1 MDIAYYGHSCFRI
14 RGSQGTV
21 VTDPFSS
28 ATGSYAPPTVAADIC
43 TVSHDHAGHNNTSV
57 VLGNPYIITG
67 PGEYEVS
74 GIFVYGWPSYHDS
87 QEGEIRG
94 RNTIYSFEIDGL
106 NIAHL
111 GDLGHVPDKGLLEG
125 IGDVHVLL
133 IPVGGDVTL
142 TAAMASDVISL
153 IEPHLVVP
161 MHYFTAAYSGPAH
174 LDPVSKFM
182 KEMGAK
188 HMQPETSLRVS
199 SSSLPDE
206 TRIVVLKYKGEPNDA

>member
-1 MDIAYYGHSCFRI
+1 MDITYYGHSCFRI
-14 RGSQGTV
+14 RGSQGAV

-28 ATGSYAPPTVAADIC
+28 ATGHYTPPTVPADIC
-43 TVSHDHAGHNNTSV
+43 TVSHNHAGHNNTSV
-57 VLGNPYIITG
+57 LAGNPYIISG

-87 QEGEIRG
+87 QEGEMRG
-94 RNTIYSFEIDGL
+94 CNTIYSFEIDGL
-106 NIAHL
+106 NVAHL
-111 GDLGHVPDKGLLEG
+111 GDLGHVPAKGLLER
-125 IGDVHVLL
+125 IGDVDVLL

-161 MHYFTAAYSGPAH
+161 MHYHTAAYGGPAN
-174 LDPVSKFM
+174 LDPVSKFV

-188 HMQPETSLRVS
+188 HIQPEASLRVS

-206 TRIVVLKYKGEPNDA
+206 TRIAVLKYKGEPNVA